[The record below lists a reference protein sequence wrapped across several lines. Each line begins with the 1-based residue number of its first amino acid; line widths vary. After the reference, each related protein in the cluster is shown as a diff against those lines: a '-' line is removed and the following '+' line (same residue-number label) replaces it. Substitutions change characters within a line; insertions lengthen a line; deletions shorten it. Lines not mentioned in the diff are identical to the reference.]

1 MPPINR
7 REAICGFAVS
17 VTALS
22 FARRVHA
29 DDIII
34 FELTRTS
41 VKRVEL
47 GAEEPDQKL
56 TLVTVWLTEAGTAAL
71 IRLTMDNIGK
81 GLVIAMP
88 DGRRFGPNRIEKPAT
103 GRKLGMVLPS
113 DAALALAAAI
123 NEV

>member
-7 REAICGFAVS
+7 RKAICGSAASLAALCFAP
-17 VTALS
+17 
-22 FARRVHA
+22 RVHA
-29 DDIII
+29 DDIVV
-34 FELTRTS
+34 FELTRIS
-41 VKRVEL
+41 VKRVDL
-47 GAEEPDQKL
+47 GAEEPDQNL

-71 IRLTMDNIGK
+71 IRLTRDNIGK
-81 GLVIAMP
+81 GLVIALP
-88 DGRRFGPNRIEKPAT
+88 DGRWFGPNRIEKPAT